1 MAQRKKKEQQPQR
14 QWRRIDLHL
23 HTPASTDFQEPSVT
37 YLDVLQMAETRG
49 LDIIAFTDHNS
60 IAGFARLTREIEQL
74 EYLEKLKRIQ
84 PNERQRLEEYRR
96 LRKKI
101 LVLPGFE
108 FTATFGFHIIGLFS
122 ETTSVRE
129 IEHILLNLNVPD
141 DKLDLGATDCGA
153 TADVLTA
160 YRLIDEAGGL
170 VIAAHVNSSNGVA
183 MRGLGFGGQTKIAYT
198 QDQHLHAL
206 EVTDLDSTRRG
217 STAAFFNGSK
227 PEYPRRM
234 HCIQGSDAH
243 RLTRDSKNAKV
254 LGIGERVTE
263 VQLAEASFEA
273 LRDVFLGND
282 FALTRPYS
290 PKHEPIDVIRAARE
304 EGPNIVQAFHEGYS
318 KRGGKLRAILA
329 DVCAFANTNGGTLFL
344 GAPEELSKPAQGVP
358 NPNMVI
364 VSLQKT
370 IEQAITPQIDVSFAV
385 HQSGKAKIVQ
395 INVPRGMD
403 VPYAI
408 EDNKIYVRSEAETNL
423 AVRDEIVQ
431 IIQRRAGQSEELSA
445 PVSIESSIE
454 PNGQISAPRTG
465 VEVVETSQ
473 REGTTNHVMRDLRNG
488 NLVHNVTRKSARK
501 LWHYAI
507 IEHEKLQSGPVKI
520 KWLGDLGLLSISKRV
535 GVIRYDFVQRQPDG
549 KLRAYYG
556 VTEDGIH
563 GAWRQVADLAESAKA
578 E

>member
-1 MAQRKKKEQQPQR
+1 MAKRKKNDRQPQR

-23 HTPASTDFQEPSVT
+23 HTPASTDFQESSVG
-37 YLDVLQMAETRG
+37 YLDVLQTAEARG

-60 IAGFARLTREIEQL
+60 IAGFAQMMRDIEQL

-84 PNERQRLEEYRR
+84 PAERQRLDEYRR

-108 FTATFGFHIIGLFS
+108 FTATFGFHIIGVFS

-129 IEHILLNLNVPD
+129 IEHILLNLNVPS

-160 YRLIDEAGGL
+160 YRMIDEAGGL

-198 QDQHLHAL
+198 QDQHLHVL

-217 STAAFFNGSK
+217 STATFFNGSK

-243 RLTRDSKNAKV
+243 RLTRDAKNAKV

-263 VQLAEASFEA
+263 VQLSSASFEA

-290 PKHEPIDVIRAARE
+290 PKHEPIDVISAARA

-329 DVCAFANTNGGTLFL
+329 DVCAFANTNGGTVYL
-344 GAPEELSKPAQGVP
+344 GIPEELSKPAQGVP
-358 NPNMVI
+358 NPKAVI
-364 VSLQKT
+364 AALEKT
-370 IEQAITPQIDVSFAV
+370 IEQAITPQIAVSFAMQ
-385 HQSGKAKIVQ
+385 QSGKAKIVQ

-408 EDNKIYVRSEAETNL
+408 EDNKIYVRTEAETNL

-431 IIQRRAGQSEELSA
+431 IIQRRAGPAEELSI
-445 PVSIESSIE
+445 PVSPETLVE
-454 PNGQISAPRTG
+454 ANGQIAAPRTG
-465 VEVVETSQ
+465 APPPRTP
-473 REGTTNHVMRDLRNG
+473 R
-488 NLVHNVTRKSARK
+488 TRRPPPRRASRPSRSGGRRRRS
-501 LWHYAI
+501 
-507 IEHEKLQSGPVKI
+507 SGPEP
-520 KWLGDLGLLSISKRV
+520 GAPATGGRRRRPA
-535 GVIRYDFVQRQPDG
+535 GTAARRQT
-549 KLRAYYG
+549 Y
-556 VTEDGIH
+556 TN
-563 GAWRQVADLAESAKA
+563 
-578 E
+578 